1 MSCRRIRRELIERFR
16 FGELDERSAPHLAHL
31 HGCVDCRDEVGLDR
45 TVVRHLQRALSERV
59 VGHDPSPNAFE
70 GIRQRALAPAPAW
83 GDGLWRW
90 ARALPAGA
98 AIALMGF
105 AVLSGSSGL
114 PQAPQPRQITWP
126 GFQERAPYDAVQ
138 SEGWWIEGYLLPSPP
153 TSGLT
158 AYVDRTQLPNRP
170 PIGAVSQGITK

>member
-114 PQAPQPRQITWP
+114 PRRRSRGRSRGQGSRSARRSMRCSPRA
-126 GFQERAPYDAVQ
+126 GGSRA
-138 SEGWWIEGYLLPSPP
+138 
-153 TSGLT
+153 TSCRRRRR
-158 AYVDRTQLPNRP
+158 A
-170 PIGAVSQGITK
+170 A